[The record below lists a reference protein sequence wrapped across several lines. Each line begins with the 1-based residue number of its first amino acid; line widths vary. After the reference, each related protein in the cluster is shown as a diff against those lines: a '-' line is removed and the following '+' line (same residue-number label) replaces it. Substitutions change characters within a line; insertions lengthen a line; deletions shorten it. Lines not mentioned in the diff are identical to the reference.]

1 MPKNGRYFWMEG
13 IPAMSSY
20 LELDLTLS
28 AEQQALKAGVHQFA
42 AAVLR
47 PAAQALDRLPDPRQ
61 VIAPDSALWDVFR
74 VAYAQGFHTALVP
87 RECGGMGLQGL
98 SLHIA
103 LEELGW
109 GSADFALGLAVA
121 GFPFALVART
131 GNPDLIAELVAPFV
145 ADREARQVGCWALT
159 EPDHGS
165 DHFLAGT
172 PELRDPRLAG
182 QATARA
188 DGDHYILDGAK
199 AVWVSNGT
207 IATHA
212 VVHVT
217 LDRTMGLAGGGV
229 AFVPLNLPGVSKTP
243 PLDKL
248 GQRALNQ
255 GGMRFDNVRIPRRYM
270 LFDTPLYDT
279 MLQQILVLTN
289 GAMGAAFTGV
299 ARAAYEMAL
308 AHVTTR
314 VQGGKVLAE
323 HQLVQKHLFDMFTK
337 VATCRA
343 LSRAVLA
350 YNATSPAPALE
361 YAIASKTYCTQTC
374 LEVTDTAL
382 QLFGGKGLS
391 REFPIEKLYR
401 DARASLIEDGAND
414 VLALVGARRLL
425 EAAAETHPAA

>member
-1 MPKNGRYFWMEG
+1 MRPD
-13 IPAMSSY
+13 ID
-20 LELDLTLS
+20 LELNLS

-42 AAVLR
+42 ATVLR
-47 PAAQALDRLPDPRQ
+47 PAAQALDRLPDPQQ
-61 VIAPDSALWDVFR
+61 VIAPGSALWDVFR
-74 VAYAQGFHTALVP
+74 VAYGQGFHTALIP

-103 LEELGW
+103 IEELGW

-131 GNPDLIAELVAPFV
+131 GNPDLIAELIAPFV
-145 ADREARQVGCWALT
+145 ADREARQVGCWAIT

-172 PELRDPRLAG
+172 PELRNPSLIG
-182 QATARA
+182 QATARP
-188 DGDHYILDGAK
+188 DGDDYILNGAK

-217 LDRTMGLAGGGV
+217 LDSSMGLAGGGI
-229 AFVPLNLPGVSKTP
+229 AFVPLRSAGVSKTP

-255 GGMRFDNVRIPRRYM
+255 GGFQFDNVRIPRRYM
-270 LFDTPLYDT
+270 LFDAPAYDAV
-279 MLQQILVLTN
+279 LQQILVLTN
-289 GAMGAAFTGV
+289 GAMAAAFTGV
-299 ARAAYEMAL
+299 ARAAYEMAFEY
-308 AHVTTR
+308 VTTR

-337 VATCRA
+337 VATSRA
-343 LSRAVLA
+343 LSRAVLV
-350 YNATSPAPALE
+350 YNAAAPVPALE
-361 YAIASKTYCTQTC
+361 YAIAAKTYCTQTC

-391 REFPIEKLYR
+391 REYPIEKLYR

-425 EAAAETHPAA
+425 EAAAG

>member
-1 MPKNGRYFWMEG
+1 
-13 IPAMSSY
+13 MSTY
-20 LELDLTLS
+20 REIDLNLT
-28 AEQQALKAGVHQFA
+28 AEHQALKAGVHQFSA
-42 AAVLR
+42 QVLR
-47 PAAQALDRLPDPRQ
+47 PASQALDRLHDPRQ

-74 VAYAQGFHTALVP
+74 AAYGQGFHTALVP
-87 RECGGMGLQGL
+87 RECGGLGL
-98 SLHIA
+98 SGLALHIA

-121 GFPFALVART
+121 GFPFAMVAGT
-131 GNPDLIAELVAPFV
+131 GNQELIAELVTPFV
-145 ADREARQVGCWALT
+145 ANRDASQVGCWSIT

-165 DHFLAGT
+165 DQFLAGT
-172 PELRDPRLAG
+172 PELRNPKLAG
-182 QATARA
+182 QTTARA
-188 DGDHYILDGAK
+188 DGDHYVIQGAK
-199 AVWVSNGT
+199 ALWVSNGT
-207 IATHA
+207 IATHTVA
-212 VVHVT
+212 HVT
-217 LDRTMGLAGGGV
+217 IDPSQGLAGSGV
-229 AFVPLNLPGVSKTP
+229 AFIPLNLPGVSKTP

-255 GGMRFDNVRIPRRYM
+255 GGILFDNVRIPRRYM
-270 LFDTPLYDT
+270 IFDATAYDMVLRQT
-279 MLQQILVLTN
+279 LALTN

-308 AHVTTR
+308 AYVKTR
-314 VQGGKVLAE
+314 VQGGKAISE

-337 VATCRA
+337 VETSRA
-343 LSRAVLA
+343 LSRAALA
-350 YNATSPAPALE
+350 YNAVTNPPALE
-361 YAIASKTYCTQTC
+361 YAIAAKTYCTQAC

-425 EAAAETHPAA
+425 EAQPTE